1 MLCILY
7 GAKVVLPNMG
17 SGGDYEASWTVWGMA
32 GGWLMPHHAVVG
44 RSDPRVQLEE
54 KRSRGTSRKQS
65 LVQW

>member
-17 SGGDYEASWTVWGMA
+17 SGGDYEASRIVWGMA
-32 GGWLMPHHAVVG
+32 GGWLMPHWMVG
-44 RSDPRVQLEE
+44 RPDPRVQLEE
-54 KRSRGTSRKQS
+54 KRLRGKSPKQS